1 MKVKTKKSSAH
12 IFSLLYEMIFSTLL
26 EGASARFLSQHTGR
40 RVEAMARGKGA
51 PSCPSQSGPGA
62 CPDPRDAL
70 RQMSLWWGRWATS
83 FSSVL
88 LGLLGGR
95 TGGWYLICCLHPA
108 PLHAPTRL
116 AHLNSLVPAPRGR
129 KNV

>member
-12 IFSLLYEMIFSTLL
+12 IFSLLHEMIFSTLL
-26 EGASARFLSQHTGR
+26 EGASARLLSQDTGM

-51 PSCPSQSGPGA
+51 PSCPSRSGPGA

-70 RQMSLWWGRWATS
+70 RQMSLWWGRWAMS
-83 FSSVL
+83 LSWVL

-95 TGGWYLICCLHPA
+95 LGAGI
-108 PLHAPTRL
+108 
-116 AHLNSLVPAPRGR
+116 
-129 KNV
+129 